1 MGEDFGL
8 GALGLGRGL
17 CQPARMPRADSP
29 ARSAAGLRF
38 VQEIDSVKICR
49 ASLFDLE

>member
-29 ARSAAGLRF
+29 ARSAAGLRLRRKSIRKNLSRQSF
-38 VQEIDSVKICR
+38 
-49 ASLFDLE
+49 